1 MVLKAFI
8 ILFKNSSDLGKTNA
22 LNINSKENIL
32 LRNYGKAVSVL
43 TWKIRWNPRNRIKYV
58 AFLTFYGITK

>member
-43 TWKIRWNPRNRIKYV
+43 TWKIR
-58 AFLTFYGITK
+58 